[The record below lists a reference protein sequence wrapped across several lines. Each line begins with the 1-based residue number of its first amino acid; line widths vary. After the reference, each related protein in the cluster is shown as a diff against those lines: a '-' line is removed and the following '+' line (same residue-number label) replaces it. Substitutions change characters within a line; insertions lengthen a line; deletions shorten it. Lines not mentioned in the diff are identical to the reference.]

1 MVFSPEG
8 GASDETQNNS
18 CIGLLATMDGSSD
31 ESRLMNR
38 TDRAILLHRDC
49 HFAGLFSSMITY
61 YRAEKRGV
69 QSEFSLERLGKL
81 ASIETKL
88 RVNLSD
94 LLFADRHR
102 EKVRHMRREYA
113 QLRAQA
119 NALDNLEN
127 PERALA
133 RLILADSEEPIEQL
147 TAVERLGARAV
158 PHLIELFSNATFYDP
173 LSPGFGLAPEL
184 AAKCLG
190 SIADTRAINVLFAKL
205 GDVGFFTQDV
215 VLEALRKIG
224 DPSRDFL
231 LHKLQARPFTEDNQK
246 AAFALVHF
254 REDFVVAATGYRL
267 LTDEQFEERSCFL
280 NSLVM
285 ICEGLAG
292 TSLAPLFQRLQDDD
306 RLPQLI
312 RQDVREVIENWT

>member
-1 MVFSPEG
+1 
-8 GASDETQNNS
+8 
-18 CIGLLATMDGSSD
+18 
-31 ESRLMNR
+31 
-38 TDRAILLHRDC
+38 
-49 HFAGLFSSMITY
+49 MITY
-61 YRAEKRGV
+61 YRGEKKGV
-69 QSEFSLERLGKL
+69 QTEFTPERLEKL
-81 ASIETKL
+81 ASIETRL

-113 QLRAQA
+113 KLRDLASAQSISA
-119 NALDNLEN
+119 D
-127 PERALA
+127 PKRALA

-147 TAVERLGARAV
+147 RAVEKLGVGAV
-158 PHLIELFSNATFYDP
+158 PHLIELFSDATFYDP

-190 SIADTRAINVLFAKL
+190 SIADTRAIKVLFAKL

-231 LHKLQARPFTEDNQK
+231 LQKLQARPFTEDNQK

-254 REDFVVAATGYRL
+254 REDFLVAATGYRL
-267 LTDEQFEERSCFL
+267 LTDEQLEHRSCFL

-292 TSLAPLFQRLQDDD
+292 TSLAPHFQQLQDDD

-312 RQDVREVIENWT
+312 RQDVREVVENWT